1 MKNERHRSLNGLQA
15 PALRASSIRCSY
27 PELTLG
33 AIQYRRFAPQLPI
46 LFHRSDGR
54 PIKRRYA
61 TQPFHVSLIPGIEM
75 PG

>member
-1 MKNERHRSLNGLQA
+1 MSAIGAALNGLQV

-46 LFHRSDGR
+46 FSHDSSDGFMDR
-54 PIKRRYA
+54 E
-61 TQPFHVSLIPGIEM
+61 VSNRGRASREAA
-75 PG
+75 